1 MNTSDIIL
9 LTVSII
15 AFIPFVILILGGTV
29 VLIND
34 MLKEIVDKWKPK
46 NNTDTNT
53 EKYTK

>member
-15 AFIPFVILILGGTV
+15 AFIPFVLIVLGGSV

-34 MLKEIVDKWKPK
+34 MLKEIVDKW
-46 NNTDTNT
+46 NTNKSDK
-53 EKYTK
+53 EQH